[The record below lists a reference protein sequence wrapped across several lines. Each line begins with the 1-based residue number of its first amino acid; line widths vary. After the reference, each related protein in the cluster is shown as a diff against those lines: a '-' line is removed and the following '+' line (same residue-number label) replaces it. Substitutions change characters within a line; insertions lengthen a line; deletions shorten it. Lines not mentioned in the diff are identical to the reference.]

1 MEPGETPPQALQRE
15 LHEELSVTVSIGR
28 EVKHPSLDLW
38 PASCGYSMRLF
49 WSEVNPREDVKLTGS
64 HDEFRWLGARELES
78 VEWLTSDIAVLP
90 LLLTALS

>member
-1 MEPGETPPQALQRE
+1 
-15 LHEELSVTVSIGR
+15 
-28 EVKHPSLDLW
+28 
-38 PASCGYSMRLF
+38 MRLF